1 VIKKKSIKLLCLS
14 LIFNSSLYAENVNN
28 PSISALVF
36 FAYSDNEE
44 MKSFAVERA
53 YLTFSEDI
61 SDKLSVKIQTDV
73 DSKSS
78 PQNIYL
84 KNAKADLKISN
95 GKFVIGLQGMNM
107 FKVQELNWGK
117 RYLDKT
123 VMDRF
128 KYSSSADMGIG
139 YYYSKE
145 KVHSSF
151 LITNGTGY
159 KEPENDSNKKLSF
172 QLIYGN
178 KNISKSDGY
187 NIGLVYSHE
196 PYERLGEVGI
206 PEELFGDHTKQV
218 FGLFG
223 AYAKNNINLGAE
235 WNHLNDSGL
244 LDGNY
249 NNTLYSL
256 YFNYML
262 SSKYMLILK
271 HDKVLGNI
279 DNDYSLIAF
288 EFKTKDNF
296 LLAPNY
302 RIGNNENILGI
313 NFKYSF

>member
-1 VIKKKSIKLLCLS
+1 MQ
-14 LIFNSSLYAENVNN
+14 
-28 PSISALVF
+28 IS
-36 FAYSDNEE
+36 N
-44 MKSFAVERA
+44 KPN
-53 YLTFSEDI
+53 T
-61 SDKLSVKIQTDV
+61 
-73 DSKSS
+73 KSS
-78 PQNIYL
+78 DYF
-84 KNAKADLKISN
+84 S
-95 GKFVIGLQGMNM
+95 VIG
-107 FKVQELNWGK
+107 GK
-117 RYLDKT
+117 TAQL
-123 VMDRF
+123 F
-128 KYSSSADMGIG
+128 GASAQSGAI
-139 YYYSKE
+139 
-145 KVHSSF
+145 VA
-151 LITNGTGY
+151 NGSLKQIKAAFDY
-159 KEPENDSNKKLSF
+159 
-172 QLIYGN
+172 
-178 KNISKSDGY
+178 GY

-235 WNHLNDSGL
+235 WNNLNDSGL

-271 HDKVLGNI
+271 HDKVSGNI

-302 RIGNNENILGI
+302 RIGNDQNNLGI